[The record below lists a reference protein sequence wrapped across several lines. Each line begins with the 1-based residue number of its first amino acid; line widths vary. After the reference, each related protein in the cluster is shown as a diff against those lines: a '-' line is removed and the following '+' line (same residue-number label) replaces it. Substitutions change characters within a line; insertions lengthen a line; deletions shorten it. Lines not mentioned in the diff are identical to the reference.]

1 MGLKVRREVR
11 GEIARNS
18 VEQAHTNKR
27 GGKGSETG
35 GGPGEGRTAE
45 VTEDR
50 RVRTEKGSL
59 EFLGYEQPLGE
70 QCP

>member
-27 GGKGSETG
+27 DGKRGQRQ
-35 GGPGEGRTAE
+35 EGTP
-45 VTEDR
+45 
-50 RVRTEKGSL
+50 EKEGL
-59 EFLGYEQPLGE
+59 QK
-70 QCP
+70 